1 VAKTADQARHDDR
14 LSQVM
19 AGVEELWSDYAR
31 RRADVA
37 DHVRVS
43 VSELRAEHDRQLREL
58 ERGHAEELA
67 ACARYEQAIET
78 GDEAAMRAFEDRVEL
93 ALDIDEIECPP

>member
-1 VAKTADQARHDDR
+1 VPETADEARHDDR
-14 LSQVM
+14 LRQVM
-19 AGVEELWSDYAR
+19 ASVEELRSDCAR

-58 ERGHAEELA
+58 ERGYAEELA
-67 ACARYEQAIET
+67 ACARYEQAIAR
-78 GDEAAMRAFEDRVEL
+78 GDEAAMRAYDNRVEL
-93 ALDIDEIECPP
+93 ALDIDEIEWPP